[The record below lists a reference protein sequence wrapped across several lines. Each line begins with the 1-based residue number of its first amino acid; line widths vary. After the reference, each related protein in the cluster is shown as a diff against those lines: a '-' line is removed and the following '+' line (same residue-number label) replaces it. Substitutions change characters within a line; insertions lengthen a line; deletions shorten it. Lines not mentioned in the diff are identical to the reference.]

1 MSKGDE
7 QLLAVISTL
16 LQLILLS
23 YFNFHNRIYLT
34 FGIANKY
41 GNEIKSITVTRMIVP
56 CCGGL
61 EYAVKTAIK
70 ASGKDIPLR
79 VVTIDTKGNIV
90 A

>member
-1 MSKGDE
+1 
-7 QLLAVISTL
+7 
-16 LQLILLS
+16 
-23 YFNFHNRIYLT
+23 
-34 FGIANKY
+34 
-41 GNEIKSITVTRMIVP
+41 MIVP

-70 ASGKDIPLR
+70 ASGKDIPLQ